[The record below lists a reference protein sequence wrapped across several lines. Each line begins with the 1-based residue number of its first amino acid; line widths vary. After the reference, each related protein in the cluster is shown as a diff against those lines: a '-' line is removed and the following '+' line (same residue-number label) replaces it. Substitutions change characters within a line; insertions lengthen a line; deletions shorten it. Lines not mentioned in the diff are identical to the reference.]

1 MLEGLDLMRLVDDG
15 ATVAR
20 QPPVV
25 MQDAPVGR
33 GGDEPDGGRD
43 RHDGPATPCA
53 GMLTGRALRAREH
66 RLSFRV
72 TPTVATSQI
81 PMCCLGYGRVTP
93 ASGVRVARVLY
104 LISSYL
110 RAVRRLTRA
119 VGAAPFES
127 VEPSVWVEIL
137 GAV

>member
-1 MLEGLDLMRLVDDG
+1 MRERLNECTDLLFAAWLWPQREELMLEGLDLMRLVDDG

-81 PMCCLGYGRVTP
+81 PMCCLGYGR
-93 ASGVRVARVLY
+93 
-104 LISSYL
+104 
-110 RAVRRLTRA
+110 
-119 VGAAPFES
+119 
-127 VEPSVWVEIL
+127 
-137 GAV
+137 